1 MDIKKVV
8 LIPDSFKGTLSS
20 TRVCEVMDSSIKR
33 RFPDC
38 EVIQIPV
45 ADGGEGTVDCFLQ
58 AVGGRKRTVRVPGPF
73 LDPVAGF
80 YGILENEERTA
91 VIEMAACAGL
101 PLAEGRENPEKA
113 STYGVGGL
121 IADALEQGCR
131 EFVLGLGGSAT
142 NDGGCGM
149 AAALGVRFLNKEGKP
164 FLPVGG
170 NLLEL
175 CSIDMSG
182 LHPAL
187 KECRFTAMCD
197 IDNPM
202 YGPLGAACIFGP

>member
-20 TRVCEVMDSSIKR
+20 TRVCEIMDSSIKR

-121 IADALEQGCR
+121 IADALDRAAGNLCLAWAGARQM
-131 EFVLGLGGSAT
+131 T
-142 NDGGCGM
+142 
-149 AAALGVRFLNKEGKP
+149 AAAAWRP
-164 FLPVGG
+164 RW
-170 NLLEL
+170 
-175 CSIDMSG
+175 
-182 LHPAL
+182 
-187 KECRFTAMCD
+187 ECVS
-197 IDNPM
+197 
-202 YGPLGAACIFGP
+202 